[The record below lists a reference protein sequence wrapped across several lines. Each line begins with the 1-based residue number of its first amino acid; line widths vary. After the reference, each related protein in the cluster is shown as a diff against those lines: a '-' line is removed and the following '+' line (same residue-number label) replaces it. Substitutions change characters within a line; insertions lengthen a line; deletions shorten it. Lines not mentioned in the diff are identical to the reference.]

1 MKSIIIP
8 LLLSWIIVGC
18 ITSQVTS
25 TDNNTST
32 GTSQTTD
39 TTLTVF
45 LLERD
50 IPTEIK
56 RLGVVTI
63 LTDSAGFGADKKIKE
78 QLKQKCQELGANGAY
93 RIADGFYPGAGAIP
107 YLVFKYKR

>member
-1 MKSIIIP
+1 MKSTLVLI
-8 LLLSWIIVGC
+8 LLSWLVVGC
-18 ITSQVTS
+18 VTTQFTS
-25 TDNNTST
+25 TDNSTATDISATS
-32 GTSQTTD
+32 D

-63 LTDSAGFGADKKIKE
+63 YIGASTIDKTVKR
-78 QLKQKCQELGANGAY
+78 QLKLKCQEFGANGAY
-93 RIADGFYPGAGAIP
+93 RITDGFYPSAGIVP
-107 YLVFKYKR
+107 YLIFKYKR